1 MICAIC
7 SKTYEKDRRKGHKGE
22 ICGSCRVAKARRA
35 RKAKAVEYK
44 GGSCERCGYCKS
56 NAALTF
62 HHRNPEE
69 KSFGIAEN
77 GKVRAWALLQAE
89 LDKCFSTIFSNLKYE
104 QSNAVFNF
112 FKHILS
118 KVLTAKNSSLYAYM
132 HHWREIPKTEEEKQT
147 VKLKLIEEITT
158 LLCQEFEK
166 FEKHGVP
173 SYFSYHQLLQIYVD
187 NRKIQNLETKL
198 PELEGLFQ

>member
-1 MICAIC
+1 MKKDQKLLENLYHSIAQNEESPYT
-7 SKTYEKDRRKGHKGE
+7 SKLTKKEADYINIVTDISLQRLLESPRKY
-22 ICGSCRVAKARRA
+22 I
-35 RKAKAVEYK
+35 
-44 GGSCERCGYCKS
+44 
-56 NAALTF
+56 
-62 HHRNPEE
+62 
-69 KSFGIAEN
+69 SF
-77 GKVRAWALLQAE
+77 AE
-89 LDKCFSTIFSNLKYE
+89 LDKCFSTIFSNLNYE

-132 HHWREIPKTEEEKQT
+132 HHWREIPKTEEEKRI
-147 VKLKLIEEITT
+147 VKRKLLEEIST

-166 FEKHGVP
+166 FEKYGVP

-198 PELEGLFQ
+198 PELKGLFQ

>member
-89 LDKCFSTIFSNLKYE
+89 LDKCLLLCHNCH
-104 QSNAVFNF
+104 A
-112 FKHILS
+112 
-118 KVLTAKNSSLYAYM
+118 
-132 HHWREIPKTEEEKQT
+132 EIHEEES
-147 VKLKLIEEITT
+147 T
-158 LLCQEFEK
+158 LAKMLQFEA
-166 FEKHGVP
+166 
-173 SYFSYHQLLQIYVD
+173 SRI
-187 NRKIQNLETKL
+187 N
-198 PELEGLFQ
+198 